1 MGVLF
6 SMFVKPTKR
15 KLIKIHDLIQIQN
28 FKTSLYVWEDPKKKK
43 NKTCMKLEFMKFE
56 FQNTTIESLKRYYKA
71 H

>member
-1 MGVLF
+1 MGR
-6 SMFVKPTKR
+6 SK
-15 KLIKIHDLIQIQN
+15 
-28 FKTSLYVWEDPKKKK
+28 KKKK

>member
-15 KLIKIHDLIQIQN
+15 KLIKIHDLIQIKN

-43 NKTCMKLEFMKFE
+43 K
-56 FQNTTIESLKRYYKA
+56 QNLHETRVHEV
-71 H
+71 

>member
-1 MGVLF
+1 M
-6 SMFVKPTKR
+6 R

-28 FKTSLYVWEDPKKKK
+28 FKTSLYVWEDPKKKKKK